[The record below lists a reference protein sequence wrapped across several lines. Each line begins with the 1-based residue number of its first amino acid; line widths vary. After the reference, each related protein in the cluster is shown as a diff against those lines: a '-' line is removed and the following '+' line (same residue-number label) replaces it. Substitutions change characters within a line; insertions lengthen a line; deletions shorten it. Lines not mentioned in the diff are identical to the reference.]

1 MEWLSQPRTACPA
14 RSGACTAEVFLA
26 IDWSRPWLSTVAS
39 AGRVMAERIAK
50 GLPVHLALNAGLPPA
65 LSDRGWQFLPQDALP
80 ADQAYEAFIHSRRSI
95 PTRDN
100 LHDFFN
106 GLIWLHWPR
115 LKQRLNALQAAEIAR
130 QGVGAQ
136 RGRLR
141 DSITVLDENGGL
153 LLAPQA
159 LCDALREKR
168 WRELFVGQRAL
179 WEQARFFPIGHALLE
194 KLVQPRKAITAHV
207 ICVPLEQA
215 PCLSSLAE
223 ADGWLDDQ
231 LRTQS
236 CNLACKPYLPIPIL
250 GIPGWCQQNQN
261 FSFYD
266 DSLVFRAPRT
276 AQTTQQRV
284 LPERD
289 LA

>member
-1 MEWLSQPRTACPA
+1 MTVVDDLPA
-14 RSGACTAEVFLA
+14 ELAMDWA
-26 IDWSRPWLSTVAS
+26 IDWQAPWLAQLRKLGQQAHALVQCGATVAN
-39 AGRVMAERIAK
+39 ALQQVAAAH
-50 GLPVHLALNAGLPPA
+50 GLLQ
-65 LSDRGWQFLPQDALP
+65 DWQFVDQQQLP
-80 ADQAYEAFIHSRRSI
+80 AGQAYEAFIRNQRCI

-106 GLIWLHWPR
+106 GLVWLHWPR
-115 LKQRLNALQAAEIAR
+115 LKPQLNALQAGEIER

-141 DSITVLDENGGL
+141 DSVTVLDENGGL
-153 LLAPQA
+153 LVAPQT

-168 WRELFVGQRAL
+168 WQDLFVRQRDL
-179 WEQARFFPIGHALLE
+179 WAQAQFFPIGHALLE

-207 ICVPLEQA
+207 ICVPLAQG
-215 PCLSSLAE
+215 SSSITSMMA
-223 ADGWLDDQ
+223 ADGWLSEQ
-231 LRTQS
+231 LLNAA
-236 CNLACKPYLPIPIL
+236 CNLANKPYLPIPIL
-250 GIPGWCQQNQN
+250 GIPGWCDQNQN

-276 AQTTQQRV
+276 AQTPQQPV

>member
-1 MEWLSQPRTACPA
+1 MQSVDW
-14 RSGACTAEVFLA
+14 A
-26 IDWSRPWLSTVAS
+26 IDWQAPWLAPLQALGRQVHDRVLGGAGVAR
-39 AGRVMAERIAK
+39 ALQEVAAAQ
-50 GLPVHLALNAGLPPA
+50 GLLP
-65 LSDRGWQFLPQDALP
+65 GWQFVDQLQLP
-80 ADQAYEAFIHSRRSI
+80 AGQAYEAFIHSRRSI

-106 GLIWLHWPR
+106 GLIWLHWPL
-115 LKQRLNALQAAEIAR
+115 LKQRLNALQAVEIAR

-159 LCDALREKR
+159 LCDALRDKR
-168 WRELFVGQRAL
+168 WQELFVARRAL
-179 WEQARFFPIGHALLE
+179 WEQARFLPIGHALLE

-215 PCLSSLAE
+215 PRLASLAE
-223 ADGWLDDQ
+223 ADGWLDHQ

-236 CNLACKPYLPIPIL
+236 CNLASKPYLPIPIL
-250 GIPGWCQQNQN
+250 GIPDWCLQNQN

-284 LPERD
+284 LPERE

>member
-1 MEWLSQPRTACPA
+1 MPSVDW
-14 RSGACTAEVFLA
+14 A
-26 IDWSRPWLSTVAS
+26 IDWQAPWLAPLQALGRQVHDRVLGGAGVAR
-39 AGRVMAERIAK
+39 ALQEVAAAQ
-50 GLPVHLALNAGLPPA
+50 GL
-65 LSDRGWQFLPQDALP
+65 LSGWQFVDQLQLP
-80 ADQAYEAFIHSRRSI
+80 AGQAYEAFIHSRRSI

-106 GLIWLHWPR
+106 GLIWLHWPL

-130 QGVGAQ
+130 KGVGAQ

-141 DSITVLDENGGL
+141 DAITVLDENGGL

-159 LCDALREKR
+159 LCDALRDRR
-168 WRELFVGQRAL
+168 WQELFVTRRAL
-179 WEQARFFPIGHALLE
+179 WEQARFLPIGHALLE

-215 PCLSSLAE
+215 PRLALPAE
-223 ADGWLDDQ
+223 ADGWLDHQ

-236 CNLACKPYLPIPIL
+236 CNLASKPYLPIPIL
-250 GIPGWCQQNQN
+250 GIPDWCLQNQN

-284 LPERD
+284 LPERE

>member
-1 MEWLSQPRTACPA
+1 MQPAA
-14 RSGACTAEVFLA
+14 MQSVDWA
-26 IDWSRPWLSTVAS
+26 IDWQAPWLAPLQELGRKVHDQVLGGASVAR
-39 AGRVMAERIAK
+39 ALQDVAAAH
-50 GLPVHLALNAGLPPA
+50 GLLP
-65 LSDRGWQFLPQDALP
+65 GWRFVDQLQLP
-80 ADQAYEAFIHSRRSI
+80 AGQAYEAFIRSRRSI

-106 GLIWLHWPR
+106 GLIWLHWPL
-115 LKQRLNALQAAEIAR
+115 LKQRLNALQAAEIER

-159 LCDALREKR
+159 LCDALRDKR
-168 WRELFVGQRAL
+168 WQELFVTRRAL
-179 WEQARFFPIGHALLE
+179 WEQARFLPIGHALLE

-215 PCLSSLAE
+215 PRLALLAE
-223 ADGWLDDQ
+223 ADGWLDHQ

-236 CNLACKPYLPIPIL
+236 CNLASKPYLPIPIL
-250 GIPGWCQQNQN
+250 GIPDWCLQNQN

-284 LPERD
+284 LPETE

>member
-1 MEWLSQPRTACPA
+1 MQPTAMQ
-14 RSGACTAEVFLA
+14 TADWA
-26 IDWSRPWLSTVAS
+26 IDWQAPWLAPLQVLGRQVHDRVLDGAGVAR
-39 AGRVMAERIAK
+39 ALQEVAAAH
-50 GLPVHLALNAGLPPA
+50 GLLP
-65 LSDRGWQFLPQDALP
+65 GWQFVDQLQLP
-80 ADQAYEAFIHSRRSI
+80 AGQAYEAFIHSRRSI

-106 GLIWLHWPR
+106 GLIWLHWPL

-159 LCDALREKR
+159 LCDALRDRR
-168 WRELFVGQRAL
+168 WQELFVGRRAL
-179 WEQARFFPIGHALLE
+179 WQQARFLPIGHALLE

-215 PCLSSLAE
+215 PRLASLAE

-236 CNLACKPYLPIPIL
+236 CNLASKPYLPIPIL
-250 GIPGWCQQNQN
+250 GIPDWCLQNQN

-284 LPERD
+284 LPERE

>member
-1 MEWLSQPRTACPA
+1 MQSVDW
-14 RSGACTAEVFLA
+14 A
-26 IDWSRPWLSTVAS
+26 IDWQAPWLAPLQALGRQVHDRVLGGAGVAR
-39 AGRVMAERIAK
+39 ALQEVAAAQ
-50 GLPVHLALNAGLPPA
+50 GLLP
-65 LSDRGWQFLPQDALP
+65 GWQFVDQLQLP
-80 ADQAYEAFIHSRRSI
+80 AGQAYEAFIHSRLSI

-106 GLIWLHWPR
+106 GLIWLHWPL
-115 LKQRLNALQAAEIAR
+115 LKQRLNALQAAEIER

-159 LCDALREKR
+159 LCDALRDKR
-168 WRELFVGQRAL
+168 WQELFVTRRAL
-179 WEQARFFPIGHALLE
+179 WEQARFLPIGHALLE

-207 ICVPLEQA
+207 ICVPTQQA
-215 PCLSSLAE
+215 PRLASLAE
-223 ADGWLDDQ
+223 ADGWLDHQ
-231 LRTQS
+231 LRTQP
-236 CNLACKPYLPIPIL
+236 CNLASKPYLPIPIL
-250 GIPGWCQQNQN
+250 GIPDWCLQNQN

-284 LPERD
+284 LPERE

>member
-1 MEWLSQPRTACPA
+1 MTVVDDLPA
-14 RSGACTAEVFLA
+14 ELAMDWA
-26 IDWSRPWLSTVAS
+26 IDWQAPWLAQLRKLGQQAHALVQCGATVAN
-39 AGRVMAERIAK
+39 ALQQVAAAH
-50 GLPVHLALNAGLPPA
+50 GLLQ
-65 LSDRGWQFLPQDALP
+65 GWQFVDQQQLP
-80 ADQAYEAFIHSRRSI
+80 AGQAYEAFIRNQRCI

-115 LKQRLNALQAAEIAR
+115 LKPQLNALQAGEIER

-141 DSITVLDENGGL
+141 DSVTVLDENGGL
-153 LLAPQA
+153 LVAPQT

-168 WRELFVGQRAL
+168 WQDLFVHQRDL
-179 WEQARFFPIGHALLE
+179 WAQARFFPIGHALLE

-207 ICVPLEQA
+207 ICMPLEHGSPPINA
-215 PCLSSLAE
+215 MTA
-223 ADGWLDDQ
+223 ADGWLSEQ
-231 LRTQS
+231 VLSVS
-236 CNLACKPYLPIPIL
+236 CNLANKPYLPIPIL
-250 GIPGWCQQNQN
+250 GIPGWCDQNQN

-276 AQTTQQRV
+276 AQTPQQPV

>member
-1 MEWLSQPRTACPA
+1 MIEYS
-14 RSGACTAEVFLA
+14 
-26 IDWSRPWLSTVAS
+26 IDWSRPWLAPMRELGTQLIAQIE
-39 AGRVMAERIAK
+39 AGVSLWE
-50 GLPVHLALNAGLPPA
+50 ALNAVLPPE
-65 LSDRGWQFLPQDALP
+65 LRGWQFVDQQQLP
-80 ADQAYEAFIHSRRSI
+80 AGMAYEAFIRNQRCI
-95 PTRDN
+95 PTRHN

-106 GLIWLHWPR
+106 GLIWLHWPQ
-115 LKQRLNALQAAEIAR
+115 LKQALNALQAAEIDR

-136 RGRLR
+136 RGALR
-141 DSITVLDENGGL
+141 DAVTVLDENGAL

-168 WRELFVGQRAL
+168 WHELFVQRRAD
-179 WEQARFFPIGHALLE
+179 WAQARFFPIGHALLE
-194 KLVQPRKAITAHV
+194 KLVQPRKPITAHV

-215 PCLSSLAE
+215 PGITCLPE
-223 ADGWLDDQ
+223 ANRWLPAHLQ
-231 LRTQS
+231 TPS
-236 CNLACKPYLPIPIL
+236 CNLANKPYLPIPIL
-250 GIPGWCQQNQN
+250 GIPGWCEENQN

-284 LPERD
+284 QPERD

>member
-1 MEWLSQPRTACPA
+1 MTAVNDF
-14 RSGACTAEVFLA
+14 SAEQMTDWP
-26 IDWSRPWLSTVAS
+26 IDWYVPWLAQLSMLGRQTHALVQRGMTVA
-39 AGRVMAERIAK
+39 K
-50 GLPVHLALNAGLPPA
+50 ALQQVAAAHDL
-65 LSDRGWQFLPQDALP
+65 LQGWQFVGQQQLP
-80 ADQAYEAFIHSRRSI
+80 AGQAYEAFIHDRRCI

-115 LKQRLNALQAAEIAR
+115 LKQQLNAMQAGEIAR

-153 LLAPQA
+153 LLAPQV

-168 WRELFVGQRAL
+168 WQDLFVSHRELWV
-179 WEQARFFPIGHALLE
+179 QACFYPIGHALLE

-207 ICVPLEQA
+207 ICVPSESGS
-215 PCLSSLAE
+215 PITSLAA
-223 ADGWLDDQ
+223 ADGWLSEQ
-231 LRTQS
+231 LQEGS
-236 CNLACKPYLPIPIL
+236 CNLVSKPYLPIPIL
-250 GIPGWCQQNQN
+250 GIPGWCHQNQN

-276 AQTTQQRV
+276 AQTPQQPV
-284 LPERD
+284 QPERD

>member
-1 MEWLSQPRTACPA
+1 MQPAA
-14 RSGACTAEVFLA
+14 MQSVDWA
-26 IDWSRPWLSTVAS
+26 IDWQAPWLAPLQALGRQVHDRVLGGAGVAR
-39 AGRVMAERIAK
+39 ALQEVAAAH
-50 GLPVHLALNAGLPPA
+50 GL
-65 LSDRGWQFLPQDALP
+65 LSGWQFVDQLQLP
-80 ADQAYEAFIHSRRSI
+80 AGQAYEAFIHSRRSI

-106 GLIWLHWPR
+106 GLIWLHWPL

-159 LCDALREKR
+159 LCDALRDKR
-168 WRELFVGQRAL
+168 WQELFVTRRAL
-179 WEQARFFPIGHALLE
+179 WEQARFLPIGHALLE

-207 ICVPLEQA
+207 ICVPTQQA
-215 PCLSSLAE
+215 PRLALPAE
-223 ADGWLDDQ
+223 ADGWLCEQ

-236 CNLACKPYLPIPIL
+236 CNLASKPYLPIPIL
-250 GIPGWCQQNQN
+250 GIPDWCLQNQN

-284 LPERD
+284 LPERE

>member
-1 MEWLSQPRTACPA
+1 MQPAA
-14 RSGACTAEVFLA
+14 MQSVDWA
-26 IDWSRPWLSTVAS
+26 IDWQVPWLAPLQALGRQAHDRVLGGAGVAR
-39 AGRVMAERIAK
+39 ALQEVAAAH
-50 GLPVHLALNAGLPPA
+50 GLLP
-65 LSDRGWQFLPQDALP
+65 GWQFVDQWQLP
-80 ADQAYEAFIHSRRSI
+80 AGQAYEAFIHRERSI

-106 GLIWLHWPR
+106 GLIWLHWPL
-115 LKQRLNALQAAEIAR
+115 LKQRLNALQAAEIER

-159 LCDALREKR
+159 LCDALRDKR
-168 WRELFVGQRAL
+168 WQELFVARRAL
-179 WEQARFFPIGHALLE
+179 WEQARFLPIGHALLE

-207 ICVPLEQA
+207 ICVPTQQA
-215 PCLSSLAE
+215 PRLASLAE
-223 ADGWLDDQ
+223 ADGWLDHQ

-236 CNLACKPYLPIPIL
+236 CNLASKPYLPIPIL
-250 GIPGWCQQNQN
+250 GIPDWCLQNQN

-284 LPERD
+284 LPETE

>member
-1 MEWLSQPRTACPA
+1 MQPAA
-14 RSGACTAEVFLA
+14 MQSVDWA
-26 IDWSRPWLSTVAS
+26 IDWQAPWLAPLQALGRQVHDRVLGGAGVAR
-39 AGRVMAERIAK
+39 ALQEVAAAH
-50 GLPVHLALNAGLPPA
+50 GLLP
-65 LSDRGWQFLPQDALP
+65 GWQFVDQLQLP
-80 ADQAYEAFIHSRRSI
+80 AGQAYEAFIHRERSI

-106 GLIWLHWPR
+106 GLIWLHWPL
-115 LKQRLNALQAAEIAR
+115 LKQWLNALQAAEIER

-159 LCDALREKR
+159 LCDALRDKR
-168 WRELFVGQRAL
+168 WQELFVARRVL
-179 WEQARFFPIGHALLE
+179 WAQARFLPIGHALLE

-207 ICVPLEQA
+207 ICVPLGQA
-215 PCLSSLAE
+215 PGLASLAE
-223 ADGWLDDQ
+223 ADGWLDHQ

-236 CNLACKPYLPIPIL
+236 CNLASKPYLPIPIL
-250 GIPGWCQQNQN
+250 GIPDWCLQNQN

-284 LPERD
+284 LPETE

>member
-1 MEWLSQPRTACPA
+1 MPSVDW
-14 RSGACTAEVFLA
+14 A
-26 IDWSRPWLSTVAS
+26 IDWQAPWLAPLQALGRQVHDRVLGGAGVAR
-39 AGRVMAERIAK
+39 ALQEVAAAQ
-50 GLPVHLALNAGLPPA
+50 GLLP
-65 LSDRGWQFLPQDALP
+65 GWQFVDQLQLP
-80 ADQAYEAFIHSRRSI
+80 AGQAYEAFIHSRRSI

-106 GLIWLHWPR
+106 GLIWLHWPL

-159 LCDALREKR
+159 LCDALRLRR
-168 WRELFVGQRAL
+168 WQELFVARRAL
-179 WEQARFFPIGHALLE
+179 WEQARFLPIGHALLE

-215 PCLSSLAE
+215 PRLASLAE
-223 ADGWLDDQ
+223 ADGWLDHQ

-236 CNLACKPYLPIPIL
+236 CNLASKPYLSIPIL
-250 GIPGWCQQNQN
+250 GIPDWCLQNQN

-284 LPERD
+284 LPERE

>member
-1 MEWLSQPRTACPA
+1 MQSVDW
-14 RSGACTAEVFLA
+14 A
-26 IDWSRPWLSTVAS
+26 IDWQAPWLAPLQALGRQVHDRVLGGAGVAR
-39 AGRVMAERIAK
+39 ALQEVAAAQ
-50 GLPVHLALNAGLPPA
+50 GLLP
-65 LSDRGWQFLPQDALP
+65 GWQFVDQLQLP
-80 ADQAYEAFIHSRRSI
+80 AGQAYEAFIHSRRSI

-106 GLIWLHWPR
+106 GLIWLHWPL

-159 LCDALREKR
+159 LCDALRDKR
-168 WRELFVGQRAL
+168 WQELFVTRRAL
-179 WEQARFFPIGHALLE
+179 WEQARFLPIGHALLE

-215 PCLSSLAE
+215 PRLALPAE
-223 ADGWLDDQ
+223 ADGWLCEQ

-236 CNLACKPYLPIPIL
+236 CNLASKPYLPIPIL
-250 GIPGWCQQNQN
+250 GIPDWCLQNQN

-284 LPERD
+284 LPERE

>member
-1 MEWLSQPRTACPA
+1 MTVVDDLPA
-14 RSGACTAEVFLA
+14 ELAMDWA
-26 IDWSRPWLSTVAS
+26 IDWQAPWLAQLRKLGQQAHALVQCGATVAN
-39 AGRVMAERIAK
+39 ALQQVAAAH
-50 GLPVHLALNAGLPPA
+50 GLLQ
-65 LSDRGWQFLPQDALP
+65 GWQFVDQQQLP
-80 ADQAYEAFIHSRRSI
+80 AGQAYEAFIRNQRCI

-115 LKQRLNALQAAEIAR
+115 LKQQLNALQAGEIER

-141 DSITVLDENGGL
+141 DSVTVLDENGGL
-153 LLAPQA
+153 LVAPQT

-168 WRELFVGQRAL
+168 WQDLFVHQRDL
-179 WEQARFFPIGHALLE
+179 WAQAQFFPIGHALLE

-207 ICVPLEQA
+207 ICVPLE
-215 PCLSSLAE
+215 LGSSSITSMTA
-223 ADGWLDDQ
+223 ADGWLSEQ
-231 LRTQS
+231 LLS
-236 CNLACKPYLPIPIL
+236 AACNLANKPYLPIPIL
-250 GIPGWCQQNQN
+250 GIPGWCHQNQN

-276 AQTTQQRV
+276 VQTPQQPV

>member
-1 MEWLSQPRTACPA
+1 MQSVDW
-14 RSGACTAEVFLA
+14 A
-26 IDWSRPWLSTVAS
+26 IDWQVPWLAPLQALGRQAHDRVLGGAGVAR
-39 AGRVMAERIAK
+39 ALQEVAAAH
-50 GLPVHLALNAGLPPA
+50 GLLP
-65 LSDRGWQFLPQDALP
+65 GWQFVDQLQLP
-80 ADQAYEAFIHSRRSI
+80 AGQAYEAFIYRERSI

-106 GLIWLHWPR
+106 GLIWLHWPL
-115 LKQRLNALQAAEIAR
+115 LKQRLNALQAAEIER

-159 LCDALREKR
+159 LCDALRDKR
-168 WRELFVGQRAL
+168 WQELFVTRRVL
-179 WEQARFFPIGHALLE
+179 WTQARFLPIGHALLE

-207 ICVPLEQA
+207 ICVPLGQA
-215 PCLSSLAE
+215 PRLASPAE
-223 ADGWLDDQ
+223 ADGWLDHQ

-236 CNLACKPYLPIPIL
+236 CNLASKPYLPIPIL
-250 GIPGWCQQNQN
+250 GIPDWCLQNQN

-284 LPERD
+284 LPETE

>member
-1 MEWLSQPRTACPA
+1 MTVVDDLPA
-14 RSGACTAEVFLA
+14 ELAMDWA
-26 IDWSRPWLSTVAS
+26 IDWQAPWLAQLRKLGQQAHALVQCGATVAN
-39 AGRVMAERIAK
+39 ALQQVAAAH
-50 GLPVHLALNAGLPPA
+50 GLLQ
-65 LSDRGWQFLPQDALP
+65 GWQFVDQQQLP
-80 ADQAYEAFIHSRRSI
+80 AGQAYEAFIRNQRCI

-106 GLIWLHWPR
+106 GLIWLHWPQ
-115 LKQRLNALQAAEIAR
+115 LKPQLNALQAGEIER

-141 DSITVLDENGGL
+141 DSVTVLDENGGL
-153 LLAPQA
+153 LVAPQT

-168 WRELFVGQRAL
+168 WQDLFVRQRDL
-179 WEQARFFPIGHALLE
+179 WAQAQFFPIGHALLE

-207 ICVPLEQA
+207 ICVPLAQG
-215 PCLSSLAE
+215 SSSITSMMA
-223 ADGWLDDQ
+223 ADGWLSEQ
-231 LRTQS
+231 LLS
-236 CNLACKPYLPIPIL
+236 AACNLANKPYLPIPIL
-250 GIPGWCQQNQN
+250 GIPGWCHQNQN

-276 AQTTQQRV
+276 VQTPQQPV

>member
-1 MEWLSQPRTACPA
+1 MIEQS
-14 RSGACTAEVFLA
+14 
-26 IDWSRPWLSTVAS
+26 IDWGQPWLAPIRGMGQQL
-39 AGRVMAERIAK
+39 AARLEG
-50 GLPVHLALNAGLPPA
+50 GLPLCEALNTALPKALQSWRFVPQNALPP
-65 LSDRGWQFLPQDALP
+65 G
-80 ADQAYEAFIHSRRSI
+80 QAYEAFIHSRRSI

-106 GLIWLHWPR
+106 GLIWLHWPL

-159 LCDALREKR
+159 LCDALRDKR
-168 WRELFVGQRAL
+168 WQELFVGRRAL
-179 WEQARFFPIGHALLE
+179 WQQARFLPIGHALLE

-215 PCLSSLAE
+215 PHLASLAE

-236 CNLACKPYLPIPIL
+236 CNLASKPYLPIPIL
-250 GIPGWCQQNQN
+250 GIPDWCLQNQN

-284 LPERD
+284 LPERE

>member
-1 MEWLSQPRTACPA
+1 MQPAA
-14 RSGACTAEVFLA
+14 MQSVDWA
-26 IDWSRPWLSTVAS
+26 IDWQAPWLAPLQALGRQVHDRVLGGAGVAR
-39 AGRVMAERIAK
+39 ALQEVAAAQ
-50 GLPVHLALNAGLPPA
+50 GLLP
-65 LSDRGWQFLPQDALP
+65 GWQFVDQLQLP
-80 ADQAYEAFIHSRRSI
+80 AGQAYEAFIRSRRSI

-106 GLIWLHWPR
+106 GLIWLHWPL
-115 LKQRLNALQAAEIAR
+115 LKQRLNALQAAEIER

-159 LCDALREKR
+159 LCDALRDKR
-168 WRELFVGQRAL
+168 WQELFVGRRAL
-179 WEQARFFPIGHALLE
+179 WEQARFLPIGHALLE
-194 KLVQPRKAITAHV
+194 KLVRPRKAITAHV
-207 ICVPLEQA
+207 ICLPLEQA
-215 PCLSSLAE
+215 PGLASLAE

-231 LRTQS
+231 LRTRS
-236 CNLACKPYLPIPIL
+236 CNLASKPYLPIPIL
-250 GIPGWCQQNQN
+250 GIPDWCLKNQN

-284 LPERD
+284 LPETE

>member
-1 MEWLSQPRTACPA
+1 MQPAAMP
-14 RSGACTAEVFLA
+14 SVDWA
-26 IDWSRPWLSTVAS
+26 IDWQAPWLAPLQALGRQVHDRVLGGAGVAR
-39 AGRVMAERIAK
+39 ALQEVAAAQ
-50 GLPVHLALNAGLPPA
+50 GLQP
-65 LSDRGWQFLPQDALP
+65 GWQFVDQLQLP
-80 ADQAYEAFIHSRRSI
+80 AGQAYEAFIHSRRCI

-106 GLIWLHWPR
+106 GLIWLHWPL
-115 LKQRLNALQAAEIAR
+115 LKQRLNALQAAEIER

-141 DSITVLDENGGL
+141 DAITVLDENGGL

-159 LCDALREKR
+159 LCDALRDKR
-168 WRELFVGQRAL
+168 WQELFVARRAL
-179 WEQARFFPIGHALLE
+179 WEQARFLPIGHALLE

-215 PCLSSLAE
+215 PRLALQAE
-223 ADGWLDDQ
+223 ADGWLCEQ

-236 CNLACKPYLPIPIL
+236 CNLASKPYLPIPIL
-250 GIPGWCQQNQN
+250 GIPDWCLQNQN

-284 LPERD
+284 LPERE

>member
-1 MEWLSQPRTACPA
+1 MQPAA
-14 RSGACTAEVFLA
+14 MQSVDWA
-26 IDWSRPWLSTVAS
+26 IDWQAPWLAPLQ
-39 AGRVMAERIAK
+39 ALGRQ
-50 GLPVHLALNAGLPPA
+50 VHDQMLGGVGVVLALQEVAAAHGLLP
-65 LSDRGWQFLPQDALP
+65 GWQFVDQLQLPP
-80 ADQAYEAFIHSRRSI
+80 GQAYEAFIHSRRSI

-106 GLIWLHWPR
+106 GLIWLHWPL

-159 LCDALREKR
+159 LCDALRDRR
-168 WRELFVGQRAL
+168 WQELFVGRRAL
-179 WEQARFFPIGHALLE
+179 WQQARFLPIGHALLE

-215 PCLSSLAE
+215 PRLASLAE

-236 CNLACKPYLPIPIL
+236 CNLASKPYLPIPIL
-250 GIPGWCQQNQN
+250 GIPDWCLQNQN

-284 LPERD
+284 LPERE

>member
-1 MEWLSQPRTACPA
+1 MQPTAMQ
-14 RSGACTAEVFLA
+14 TVDWA
-26 IDWSRPWLSTVAS
+26 IDWQAPWLAPLQALGCQVHDQVLDGAGVAR
-39 AGRVMAERIAK
+39 ALQEVAAAH
-50 GLPVHLALNAGLPPA
+50 GLLP
-65 LSDRGWQFLPQDALP
+65 GWQFVDQLQLP
-80 ADQAYEAFIHSRRSI
+80 AGQAYEAFIHSRRCI

-106 GLIWLHWPR
+106 GLIWLHWPL

-159 LCDALREKR
+159 LCDALRDKR
-168 WRELFVGQRAL
+168 WQELFVGRRAL
-179 WEQARFFPIGHALLE
+179 WQQARFLPIGHALLE

-207 ICVPLEQA
+207 ICVPTEQA
-215 PCLSSLAE
+215 PRLVSPAE
-223 ADGWLDDQ
+223 ADGWLCEQ

-236 CNLACKPYLPIPIL
+236 CNLADKPYLPIPIL
-250 GIPGWCQQNQN
+250 GIPDWCLQNQN

-284 LPERD
+284 PPERE

>member
-1 MEWLSQPRTACPA
+1 MQPAA
-14 RSGACTAEVFLA
+14 MQSVDWA
-26 IDWSRPWLSTVAS
+26 IDWQAPWLAPLQALGRQVHDQVLGGAGVAR
-39 AGRVMAERIAK
+39 ALQEVAAAH
-50 GLPVHLALNAGLPPA
+50 GLLP
-65 LSDRGWQFLPQDALP
+65 GWQFVEQLQLP
-80 ADQAYEAFIHSRRSI
+80 AGQAYEEFIHSRRSI

-106 GLIWLHWPR
+106 GLIWLHWPL
-115 LKQRLNALQAAEIAR
+115 LKQRFNALQAAEIAR

-159 LCDALREKR
+159 LCDALRDKR
-168 WRELFVGQRAL
+168 WQELFVSRRAL
-179 WEQARFFPIGHALLE
+179 WKQARFLPIGHALLE

-215 PCLSSLAE
+215 PGLASLAE

-236 CNLACKPYLPIPIL
+236 CNLDSKPYLPIPIL
-250 GIPGWCQQNQN
+250 GIPDWCLQNQN

-284 LPERD
+284 LPETE
-289 LA
+289 LV

>member
-1 MEWLSQPRTACPA
+1 MQPAA
-14 RSGACTAEVFLA
+14 MQSVDWA
-26 IDWSRPWLSTVAS
+26 IDWQAPWLAPLQALGRQVHDRVLGGAGVAR
-39 AGRVMAERIAK
+39 ALQEVAAAQ
-50 GLPVHLALNAGLPPA
+50 GLLP
-65 LSDRGWQFLPQDALP
+65 GWQFVDQLQLP
-80 ADQAYEAFIHSRRSI
+80 AGQAYEAFIHSRRSI

-106 GLIWLHWPR
+106 GLIWLHWPL
-115 LKQRLNALQAAEIAR
+115 LKQRLNALQAAEIER

-159 LCDALREKR
+159 LCDALRDKR
-168 WRELFVGQRAL
+168 WQELFVARRAL
-179 WEQARFFPIGHALLE
+179 WEQARFLPIGHALLE

-207 ICVPLEQA
+207 ICVPTQQA
-215 PCLSSLAE
+215 PRLASLAE
-223 ADGWLDDQ
+223 ADGWLDHQ
-231 LRTQS
+231 LRTQP
-236 CNLACKPYLPIPIL
+236 CNLASKPYLPIPIL
-250 GIPGWCQQNQN
+250 GIPDWCLQNQN

-284 LPERD
+284 LPERE

>member
-1 MEWLSQPRTACPA
+1 MQSVDW
-14 RSGACTAEVFLA
+14 A
-26 IDWSRPWLSTVAS
+26 IDWQAPWLAPLQALGRQVHDRVLGGAGVAR
-39 AGRVMAERIAK
+39 ALQEVAAAQ
-50 GLPVHLALNAGLPPA
+50 GLLP
-65 LSDRGWQFLPQDALP
+65 GWQFVDQLQLP
-80 ADQAYEAFIHSRRSI
+80 AGQAYEAFIHRERSI

-100 LHDFFN
+100 MHDFFN
-106 GLIWLHWPR
+106 GLIWLHWPL
-115 LKQRLNALQAAEIAR
+115 LKQRLNALQAAEIER

-159 LCDALREKR
+159 LCDALRDKR
-168 WRELFVGQRAL
+168 WQELFVGRRAL
-179 WEQARFFPIGHALLE
+179 WEQSRFLPIGHALLE

-207 ICVPLEQA
+207 ICVPLGQA
-215 PCLSSLAE
+215 PGLASLAE
-223 ADGWLDDQ
+223 ADGWLDHQ

-236 CNLACKPYLPIPIL
+236 CNLAGKPYLPIPIL
-250 GIPGWCQQNQN
+250 GIPDWCLQNQN

-284 LPERD
+284 LPETE

>member
-1 MEWLSQPRTACPA
+1 MQPAA
-14 RSGACTAEVFLA
+14 MQSVDWA
-26 IDWSRPWLSTVAS
+26 IDWQAPWLAPLQALGRQVHDRVLGGAGVAR
-39 AGRVMAERIAK
+39 ALQEVAAAQ
-50 GLPVHLALNAGLPPA
+50 GLLP
-65 LSDRGWQFLPQDALP
+65 GWQFVDQLQLP
-80 ADQAYEAFIHSRRSI
+80 AGQAYEAFIRSRRSI

-106 GLIWLHWPR
+106 GLIWLHWPL
-115 LKQRLNALQAAEIAR
+115 LKQRLNALQAAEIER

-159 LCDALREKR
+159 LCDALRDKR
-168 WRELFVGQRAL
+168 WQELFVARRAL
-179 WEQARFFPIGHALLE
+179 WEQARFLPIGHALLE
-194 KLVQPRKAITAHV
+194 KLVRPRKAITAHV
-207 ICVPLEQA
+207 ICLPLEQA
-215 PCLSSLAE
+215 PGLASLAE

-231 LRTQS
+231 LRTRS
-236 CNLACKPYLPIPIL
+236 CNLASKPYLPIPIL
-250 GIPGWCQQNQN
+250 GIPDWCLKNQN

-284 LPERD
+284 LPEIE

>member
-1 MEWLSQPRTACPA
+1 MTAVDNLPV
-14 RSGACTAEVFLA
+14 ELA
-26 IDWSRPWLSTVAS
+26 TDWTIDWQALWLAQLRALGQQVHALVQGGATVAS
-39 AGRVMAERIAK
+39 ALQQVAAAH
-50 GLPVHLALNAGLPPA
+50 GLLQ
-65 LSDRGWQFLPQDALP
+65 GWQFVDQQQLP
-80 ADQAYEAFIHSRRSI
+80 AGQAYEAFIRNQCCI

-115 LKQRLNALQAAEIAR
+115 LKQQLNVLQAGEIER

-141 DSITVLDENGGL
+141 DSVTVLDENGGL

-159 LCDALREKR
+159 LCEALREKR
-168 WRELFVGQRAL
+168 WQDLFVRQRDL
-179 WEQARFFPIGHALLE
+179 WAQAQFFPIGHALLE

-207 ICVPLEQA
+207 ICVPLAQG
-215 PCLSSLAE
+215 SSPITSMMA
-223 ADGWLDDQ
+223 ADGWLSEQ
-231 LRTQS
+231 LLS
-236 CNLACKPYLPIPIL
+236 AACNLANKPYLPIPIL
-250 GIPGWCQQNQN
+250 GIPGWCHQNQN

-276 AQTTQQRV
+276 VQTPQQPV

>member
-1 MEWLSQPRTACPA
+1 MQPAAMPPLDGT
-14 RSGACTAEVFLA
+14 
-26 IDWSRPWLSTVAS
+26 IDWQAPWLAPLQALGRQVHDQVLGGAGVAR
-39 AGRVMAERIAK
+39 ALQEVAVAH
-50 GLPVHLALNAGLPPA
+50 GL
-65 LSDRGWQFLPQDALP
+65 LSGWQFVDQQQLP
-80 ADQAYEAFIHSRRSI
+80 AGQAYEAFIHSRRSI

-106 GLIWLHWPR
+106 GLIWLHWPL

-153 LLAPQA
+153 LLAPQV
-159 LCDALREKR
+159 LCDALRDKR
-168 WRELFVGQRAL
+168 WQELFVGRRAL
-179 WEQARFFPIGHALLE
+179 WQQARFLPIGHALLE

-207 ICVPLEQA
+207 ICVPTQQA
-215 PCLSSLAE
+215 PRLASPVE
-223 ADGWLDDQ
+223 ADGWLCEQ

-236 CNLACKPYLPIPIL
+236 CNLADKPYLPIPIL
-250 GIPGWCQQNQN
+250 GIPDWCLQNQN

-284 LPERD
+284 PPERE

>member
-1 MEWLSQPRTACPA
+1 MQPAA
-14 RSGACTAEVFLA
+14 MQSVDWA
-26 IDWSRPWLSTVAS
+26 IDWQAPWLAPLQALGRQVHDRVLGGAGVAR
-39 AGRVMAERIAK
+39 ALQEVAAAQ
-50 GLPVHLALNAGLPPA
+50 GLLP
-65 LSDRGWQFLPQDALP
+65 GWQFVDQLQLP
-80 ADQAYEAFIHSRRSI
+80 AGQAYEAFIHSRRSI

-106 GLIWLHWPR
+106 GLIWLHWPL

-159 LCDALREKR
+159 LCDALRDKR
-168 WRELFVGQRAL
+168 WQELFVTRRAL
-179 WEQARFFPIGHALLE
+179 WEQARFLPIGHALLE

-207 ICVPLEQA
+207 ICVPTQQA
-215 PCLSSLAE
+215 PRLALPAE
-223 ADGWLDDQ
+223 ADGWLCEQ

-236 CNLACKPYLPIPIL
+236 CNLASKPYLPIPIL
-250 GIPGWCQQNQN
+250 GIPDWCLQNQN

-284 LPERD
+284 LPERE